1 MNVVILCGGRGVIDP
16 ETRQRIPKA
25 LMQVGGRPLIWHVMK
40 IFAAAGFEDFVLA
53 LGEGG
58 DAIRRHFLYQHLEG
72 RDIKLHSGSGA
83 IEYLSRSN
91 EENWRIRCI
100 DTGLNAQTGSRI
112 ARCRRH
118 LEGERFFLT
127 YSDCLCSVDL
137 AALLKAHERSR
148 KLLTVTGVQPTTRF
162 GTFSVNGGD
171 VVGYNPESK
180 LTGIGGYLNGGF
192 MVMEPGIFE
201 HLELVNE
208 CNLERE
214 VFARL
219 VAAKQAGVF
228 PHDGYWQAVDT
239 ERDLQT
245 VTRLYMENQRP
256 WLSLHG
262 GHSTPP
268 LAR

>member
-40 IFAAAGFEDFVLA
+40 IFAAAGHEDFVLA

-58 DAIRRHFLYQHLEG
+58 DAIRRHFLHQHLEG
-72 RDIKLHSGSGA
+72 RDLLLHSGSSKV
-83 IEYLSRSN
+83 EYLSRSN
-91 EENWRIRCI
+91 EENWRIKCI

-118 LEGERFFLT
+118 LEGQRFFLT

-137 AALLKAHERSR
+137 AALAQAHERSG

-162 GTFSVNGGD
+162 GTFSVNGGQ
-171 VVGYNPESK
+171 VVGYNLESK

-192 MVMEPGIFE
+192 MVMEPGIFD

-208 CNLERE
+208 CTLERE
-214 VFARL
+214 VFAKL
-219 VAAKQAGVF
+219 VALQQAAVF

-245 VTRLYMENQRP
+245 VSRLYTENQRP
-256 WLSLHG
+256 WLSLNG
-262 GHSTPP
+262 GQSTPP
-268 LAR
+268 VAR